1 MKLRYITDPG
11 HGWLEVP
18 RGLLEVLGI
27 QDKITDYSYI
37 NNGYVYLEEDLDM
50 QTFVRALRASSTI
63 ELELEHVYQERTA
76 VRDYDQYV
84 VDTQQV

>member
-1 MKLRYITDPG
+1 MNFRYITDPG

-27 QDKITDYSYI
+27 QDKITGYSYI

-50 QTFVRALRASSTI
+50 ATFIRALKANNSGI
-63 ELELEHVYQERTA
+63 ELELDEVYQERTA
-76 VRDYDQYV
+76 IRGYDQYP
-84 VDTQQV
+84 QGEFA

>member
-27 QDKITDYSYI
+27 QDKITSYSYI
-37 NNGYVYLEEDLDM
+37 NLGYVYLEEDLDM
-50 QTFVRALRASSTI
+50 QTFVQALRAASTI
-63 ELELEHVYQERTA
+63 ELELEPVYQEPTA
-76 VRDYDQYV
+76 VRGYDQYV
-84 VDTQQV
+84 VDTQLV

>member
-18 RGLLEVLGI
+18 RGLLEILGI
-27 QDKITDYSYI
+27 QDKITRYSYI

-50 QTFVRALRASSTI
+50 QTFVQALKAASNI
-63 ELELEHVYQERTA
+63 ELELEHVYQEHTA

-84 VDTQQV
+84 VDTVSI

>member
-1 MKLRYITDPG
+1 MKLRMISDPG

-27 QDKITDYSYI
+27 QDQITGYSYI

-50 QTFVRALRASSTI
+50 STFVRALKANNSSI
-63 ELELEHVYQERTA
+63 ELELDEVYQERTA
-76 VRDYDQYV
+76 IRDYDRYLAL
-84 VDTQQV
+84 TA